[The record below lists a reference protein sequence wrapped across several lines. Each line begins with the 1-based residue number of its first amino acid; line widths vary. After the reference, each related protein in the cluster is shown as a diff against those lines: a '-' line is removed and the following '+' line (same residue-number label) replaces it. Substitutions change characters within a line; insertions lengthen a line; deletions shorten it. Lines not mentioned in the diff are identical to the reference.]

1 MLEEKV
7 FNGRGNTIEIAL
19 YVGSSILTH
28 TTITRAQLE
37 IGATTL
43 DSNTPAEAAFFDFT
57 EEDRIIL
64 RLGDAGLTAGA
75 QVARLIVFDATFTD
89 GVVWGDIMLLV
100 YD

>member
-7 FNGRGNTIEIAL
+7 YNGRDNTIEIAL

-28 TTITRAQLE
+28 TTITRAQLQ

-43 DSNTPAEAAFFDFT
+43 DSNTLAEAAFFDFT

-75 QVARLIVFDATFTD
+75 QVARMSIFYAGSVN